1 MLNEIERDQL
11 AAMLQAYSPADIVEG
26 LIGEIQKAAIAAPVG
41 AAWGRDALT
50 LQRVLPRLWVK
61 RGKGAK

>member
-1 MLNEIERDQL
+1 MLNDTELAQL
-11 AAMLQAYSPADIVEG
+11 SAMLQVYSPADIVEG
-26 LIGEIQKAAIAAPVG
+26 LIGEIQKAAIVAPVG

-61 RGKGAK
+61 RGRGAS